1 MSEPKVGDFV
11 LNYQRFTDEDDP
23 LPPFLCRITR
33 TTVMLYFVEHVNTKG
48 IIKKRRINKGCCSS
62 NSIDP
67 ESVMKDW
74 KDYFSGTIRIPIKG
88 KTEEIVRNRSV
99 LKPRK
104 RRMVPAPKSTSEPL
118 PQRIRLKL

>member
-1 MSEPKVGDFV
+1 MSDPQIGDFV

-23 LPPFLCRITR
+23 LPPFLCRIIKIT
-33 TTVMLYFVEHVNTKG
+33 MSLYFVEHLNTKG

-62 NSIDP
+62 NPINP

-74 KDYFSGTIRIPIKG
+74 KDYFSGTIRIPIKT
-88 KTEEIVRNRSV
+88 KVEEVVRNRSV
-99 LKPRK
+99 AKPRK
-104 RRMVPAPKSTSEPL
+104 RRIVVTPKDTSEPL